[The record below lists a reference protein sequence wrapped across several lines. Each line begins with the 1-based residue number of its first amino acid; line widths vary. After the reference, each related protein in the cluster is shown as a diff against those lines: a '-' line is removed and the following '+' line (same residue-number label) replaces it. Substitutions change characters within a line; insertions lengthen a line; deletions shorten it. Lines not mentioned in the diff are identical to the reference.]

1 VSEDATASVA
11 TMTKA
16 VVAVA
21 AVTTALALRDHTLAG
36 EGLVW
41 PAVTQ
46 LALLSLVRSA
56 AA

>member
-11 TMTKA
+11 AMTKA
-16 VVAVA
+16 AVAVA
-21 AVTTALALRDHTLAG
+21 AVTTALAMRAHTLAG
-36 EGLVW
+36 EGLEW
-41 PAVTQ
+41 PTVTQ